1 MGRSPILV
9 TVQGGEASG
18 TEMVSAAFW
27 STLNLYSKYLR
38 WLSREKGGLLWL
50 LVLQIQC
57 MIRGTSAL
65 RPLLRVMRSHGEGLI
80 RAQPLT
86 VEAVEKGWV
95 PRIFFKGIIP
105 SDPKTSHWILPLLVS
120 ATGNKPR
127 ASHTPGKCPT
137 TEPYP
142 QLLVLILFSDR
153 V

>member
-1 MGRSPILV
+1 
-9 TVQGGEASG
+9 
-18 TEMVSAAFW
+18 MVSAAFW

-57 MIRGTSAL
+57 VIRGTGAL
-65 RPLLRVMRSHGEGLI
+65 RLLRVLCSHGEELM
-80 RAQPLT
+80 RAQLLT
-86 VEAVEKGWV
+86 VEAVEKGWA

-105 SDPKTSHWILPLLVS
+105 RDPETSHWTLPLLVT

-127 ASHTPGKCPT
+127 ASHTPDKCPT